1 MGCQVNSREQG
12 MVVRAEYQRASIPG
26 MLVEPVH
33 PGALD
38 HTGRIADQ
46 KVVEHQP
53 G

>member
-1 MGCQVNSREQG
+1 M
-12 MVVRAEYQRASIPG
+12 VRAKYERAPIPG

-38 HTGRIADQ
+38 RSGRIANQ